1 MAESRKNKVIVVGC
15 GPGLK
20 AYLSPKAM
28 YHIKKAE
35 ILVGSRRL
43 LKLFPGVDAEK
54 VVLEK
59 NYSILTQKIAEWS
72 RSKQVVVLV
81 SGDPCFFSYTRMIVR
96 KMGREHCTII
106 PGISSIQLAFAAAG
120 ESWDDACFISL
131 HGRNN
136 EYERLVKKV
145 REYNKVAIL
154 TDHKNTPAVIARH
167 LLKHGIQKRQMF
179 ICKNL
184 SLPEESVLE
193 TDLASAT
200 NMNTGG
206 FAVVIIKNTNHEVR

>member
-1 MAESRKNKVIVVGC
+1 MAESHKNKVIIVGC

-20 AYLSPKAM
+20 AYMSPKAL
-28 YHIKKAE
+28 YNIKKAD

-43 LKLFPGVDAEK
+43 LKLFPGVDADK

-59 NYSILTQKIAEWS
+59 NYSVLAQKIAEWS
-72 RSKQVVVLV
+72 CSKQVVVLV
-81 SGDPCFFSYTRMIVR
+81 SGDPCFFSYTRMLVK
-96 KMGREHCTII
+96 KMGRERCTII

-131 HGRNN
+131 HGRNDN
-136 EYERLVKKV
+136 YEQLIKKV
-145 REYNKVAIL
+145 REYNKVGIL

-167 LLKHGIQKRQMF
+167 LLKNGIQKRQMF

-184 SLPEESVLE
+184 SLPDEFVSE

-200 NMNTGG
+200 QAPTRG
-206 FAVVIIKNTNHEVR
+206 ATVVIIKNMNHETR

>member
-1 MAESRKNKVIVVGC
+1 MVESNKNKVIIVGC

-20 AYLSPKAM
+20 AYISPKAL
-28 YHIKKAE
+28 YNIKKAD

-59 NYSILTQKIAEWS
+59 NYRIMTQKIAEWS
-72 RSKQVVVLV
+72 CLRQVVILV
-81 SGDPCFFSYTRMIVR
+81 SGDPCFFSYTQMVVR
-96 KMGREHCTII
+96 KMGRERCTII

-131 HGRNN
+131 HGRSDK
-136 EYERLVKKV
+136 YEHLIKKV
-145 REYNKVAIL
+145 REHHKVGIL
-154 TDHKNTPAVIARH
+154 TDHKNTPAVIAH
-167 LLKHGIQKRQMF
+167 QLLKNGIQKRQMF

-184 SLPEESVLE
+184 SLPEESIHE
-193 TDLASAT
+193 TDLASAIQVPT
-200 NMNTGG
+200 SGTT
-206 FAVVIIKNTNHEVR
+206 VVIIKNTSHETR

>member
-1 MAESRKNKVIVVGC
+1 MAESRKNKVIIVGC

-20 AYLSPKAM
+20 AYLSPKSM

-43 LKLFPGVDAEK
+43 LKLFPRVDAEK

-59 NYSILTQKIAEWS
+59 NYSILIQKIAEWS

-81 SGDPCFFSYTRMIVR
+81 SGDPCFFSYTKMIVR
-96 KMGREHCTII
+96 KMGRERCTII
-106 PGISSIQLAFAAAG
+106 PGISSIQLAFAAVG
-120 ESWDDACFISL
+120 ESWDDACFLSL

-136 EYERLVKKV
+136 EYEQLVKKV
-145 REYNKVAIL
+145 RAYSKVAIL
-154 TDHKNTPAVIARH
+154 TDHKNTPSVIARY

-184 SLPEESVLE
+184 SLPEEAIHA
-193 TDLASAT
+193 TDLISAI
-200 NMNTGG
+200 NMSTSGS
-206 FAVVIIKNTNHEVR
+206 AVVIIKNTNNETR